1 MTTPEQRARLRI
13 DELLAAA
20 GWSVQDLKQAD
31 LHAARGVAI
40 REFELNPGFGTADYL
55 LYVDGR
61 AAGVIEAKK
70 EGATLAGVE
79 IQSARYAQGLPASLP
94 AWRRPLVFLY
104 ESTGVETHFTNGL
117 DPEPRAR
124 NVFAFHRPETLADAL
139 GDLAGRSGL
148 QAATQS
154 GRSGA
159 PAASASGTGEAAAR
173 YETGTFLSRVR
184 AMPPLLTQWGDFKL
198 WPAQITAIRN
208 LEASLAQNKPRA
220 LIQAMVDC
228 FVHEC
233 PLMLYCPRIVNAA
246 VSVDTRV

>member
-20 GWSVQDLKQAD
+20 GWSVQDFKQTD

-40 REFELNPGFGTADYL
+40 REFELNAGFGTADYL

-61 AAGVIEAKK
+61 AAASSRPRRK
-70 EGATLAGVE
+70 
-79 IQSARYAQGLPASLP
+79 ARRSPASRSSPRSTRRAAGQPSGLAPP
-94 AWRRPLVFLY
+94 AGFPLRVDRRRDAL
-104 ESTGVETHFTNGL
+104 HQRL

-139 GDLAGRSGL
+139 GDVAGRSGL
-148 QAATQS
+148 QAAIPS
-154 GRSGA
+154 GGSGA
-159 PAASASGTGEAAAR
+159 PTAISNGIGEAAAE
-173 YETGTFLSRVR
+173 YKTATFLSRVR
-184 AMPPLLTQWGDFKL
+184 AMPELVTEWSDVKL

-220 LIQAMVDC
+220 LIQMA
-228 FVHEC
+228 
-233 PLMLYCPRIVNAA
+233 PA
-246 VSVDTRV
+246 VARPSPPSASSTG